1 MARIATYVNDTNVVG
16 ADKWIGSDSQNNWQ
30 TKNFTAQ
37 DVANFINGAGN
48 ESQIFKYKY
57 DQAGAPGTV
66 RPAGSITF
74 GAGGAQTVALN
85 TVTGFVLSVTTEN
98 QGGKTLN
105 VSTWYNSPLVGSDIL
120 LSQCD
125 DITQWGIY
133 RWVSATQ
140 KADPLFYDI
149 VLTHT
154 NSNGS
159 LTAGKD
165 YFISLLTYNAAGA
178 GGDKNEV
185 SAQFTVPSGGGSVN
199 IDHTLNKFPAV
210 QISEG
215 TQASPTQ
222 IINCKI
228 TYVNTSRVRLDF
240 DQGFTGVAVL
250 N

>member
-1 MARIATYVNDTNVVG
+1 MARISTYVNDTNVVG

-48 ESQIFKYKY
+48 ESQIFKYQY
-57 DQAGAPGTV
+57 DQAGAAGTT
-66 RPAGSITF
+66 RPKGSLTF
-74 GAGGAQTVALN
+74 NAGGAQTVAFN
-85 TVTGFVLSVTTEN
+85 TVTGCVLSVETEN
-98 QGGKTLN
+98 QGGTNLD

-120 LSQCD
+120 ITQCD

-133 RWVSATQ
+133 RWVSATV

-154 NSNGS
+154 ASNGG

-185 SAQFTVPSGGGSVN
+185 SAQFSVGIGGGTVN
-199 IDHTLNKFPAV
+199 INHALNKYPAV

-215 TQASPTQ
+215 TQASPTE

-228 TYVNTSRVRLDF
+228 TYASTSQVSLEF
-240 DQGFTGVAVL
+240 DAPFTGVAVL